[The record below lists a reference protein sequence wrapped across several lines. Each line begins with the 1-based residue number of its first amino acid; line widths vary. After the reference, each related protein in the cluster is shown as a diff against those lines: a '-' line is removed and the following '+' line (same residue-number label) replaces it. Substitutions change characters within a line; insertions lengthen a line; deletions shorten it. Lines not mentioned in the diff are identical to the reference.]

1 MQYYFLL
8 TKKTGWN
15 YIKSF
20 FNYQERK
27 SKVYKFK
34 IKIKKI
40 ILLNNNFNLRWN
52 RDKKLF

>member
-8 TKKTGWN
+8 IKKPGWDF
-15 YIKSF
+15 IKSF
-20 FNYQERK
+20 FNYQEIK